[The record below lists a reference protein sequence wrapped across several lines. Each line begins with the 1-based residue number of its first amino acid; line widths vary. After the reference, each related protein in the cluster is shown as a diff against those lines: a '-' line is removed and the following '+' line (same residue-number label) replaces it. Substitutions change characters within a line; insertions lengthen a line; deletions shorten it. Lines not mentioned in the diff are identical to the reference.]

1 MRRWARLLSLS
12 LCAVA
17 ALVGALSVGSRL
29 AARADDGAGG
39 TIVTAAA
46 PSAALH
52 GDVDFELYL
61 PPGYDSSTARYP
73 TLYLMHGRG
82 DSMAAWTREK
92 ADLDRLIADGS
103 IPPAIVVMP
112 DAPWSARG
120 SWYVNSRYTG
130 KDYPGQPVETALDP

>member
-12 LCAVA
+12 ACVLV
-17 ALVGALSVGSRL
+17 ALVAVLSAGSRL
-29 AARADDGAGG
+29 AARADDGGGG

-61 PPGYDSSTARYP
+61 PPGYDGSTARYP

-103 IPPAIVVMP
+103 IPPTIVVMP
-112 DAPWSARG
+112 DAPGASAG
-120 SWYVNSRYTG
+120 AGT
-130 KDYPGQPVETALDP
+130 